1 MFQEFLQPCDNALMA
16 GENYDAQQ
24 LGSYIV
30 SDSNPEGMQVALI
43 GVKED
48 RASVKN
54 NGSADAPDLVRS
66 RLFPLSKMSGAVKI
80 VDLGNIEKG
89 ATVRDTYVALSKVTN
104 ELIRMKIVPV

>member
-1 MFQEFLQPCDNALMA
+1 
-16 GENYDAQQ
+16 
-24 LGSYIV
+24 
-30 SDSNPEGMQVALI
+30 MQVALI

-89 ATVRDTYVALSKVTN
+89 ALLFRDNITSRSAKVTN
-104 ELIRMKIVPV
+104 ELIRMKIVPVIIGGSHDLTYGQFGALLRSGSHNPCIGCR